1 MGASSTARELDDRD
15 ELGYLRNRFAIPR
28 SDDRPATY
36 LCGHSLGLMPRR
48 ARSLVDRELE
58 RWAQKAV
65 AGHFEPDG
73 WLDYHRQFAA
83 PLARLSGARR
93 SEVVAMNSLTVNLHL
108 LLISFYRPEGRRS
121 RIVAE
126 EQAFPSDRYAM
137 SSHLAMHGLSA
148 QTHLLELRPADAQQ
162 GLQPSDL
169 EKLLHR
175 HRNEVALVLL
185 PGVQFLSGQVLDL
198 EALTRVAHSHGCMIG
213 FDLAHSIGNTD
224 LQLHKWAP
232 DFAVWCSY
240 KYLNGGPGAIGGAFV
255 HSRHHNAEA
264 LPRLAGWWGH
274 DASRRFAMEHEFTAM
289 PGAEG
294 WQLSNPPIFSMAPLR
309 ASLDLFG
316 QAGLPRLRRKRR
328 ALNRFMRARIDA
340 LLGDAVQVCTPQ
352 GSDGAQISLRVRPGA
367 AHAEE
372 CAAELRRHRIVV
384 DTRKPDIVRMA
395 AVPLYNR
402 FSDIERAI
410 GVLASMF
417 K

>member
-1 MGASSTARELDDRD
+1 MGARSTARELDDRD
-15 ELGYLRNRFAIPR
+15 ELRYLRSQFAIPR
-28 SDDRPATY
+28 IDDRATTY

-108 LLISFYRPEGRRS
+108 LLISFYRPSARRS
-121 RIVAE
+121 RIVVEA
-126 EQAFPSDRYAM
+126 QAFPSDRYAV

-148 QTHLLELRPADAQQ
+148 QTHLLELRQADARQ

-169 EKLLHR
+169 QNLLQR
-175 HRNEVALVLL
+175 HRDEVALVLL

-198 EALTRVAHSHGCMIG
+198 ESLTRIAHSHGCMIG
-213 FDLAHSIGNTD
+213 FDLAHSIGNAD

-232 DFAVWCSY
+232 DFAVWCGY

-255 HSRHHNAEA
+255 HSRQHEPGV

-274 DASRRFAMEHEFTAM
+274 DAKRRFAMEHEFAAM

-309 ASLDLFG
+309 ASLEPFL
-316 QAGLPRLRRKRR
+316 QAGLPQLRRKRR
-328 ALNRFMRARIDA
+328 ALNRFMRARIHA
-340 LLGDAVQVCTPQ
+340 LLADAVQVCTPQ
-352 GSDGAQISLRVRPGA
+352 DSEAAQISLRVRPGA
-367 AHAEE
+367 ARVEE
-372 CAAELRRHRIVV
+372 CAAELRKRRIIV
-384 DTRKPDIVRMA
+384 DTREPDILRMA

-417 K
+417 R